1 MLDQLSRQI
10 GFNIKGILFSQN
22 TTCSN
27 PGFPFWVLGMLR
39 CTEIVPCT
47 ACMTVGC
54 NFVYL
59 HHVIGQIEFSRGWKT
74 EIISCLHI
82 LPLEREDGSQS
93 VFPFIQFFL
102 WNLSTGDKENCICF
116 KWKELNWVCWFCY
129 RWLFVSMQKPNA
141 TWEVKIIFFSSVVFL
156 IMSFHQ
162 SSRAKVPFFSLL
174 IISKTHKDKVF

>member
-1 MLDQLSRQI
+1 
-10 GFNIKGILFSQN
+10 
-22 TTCSN
+22 
-27 PGFPFWVLGMLR
+27 MLR

-59 HHVIGQIEFSRGWKT
+59 RHVIGQIEFSRGWKT

-116 KWKELNWVCWFCY
+116 KWKELN
-129 RWLFVSMQKPNA
+129 
-141 TWEVKIIFFSSVVFL
+141 
-156 IMSFHQ
+156 
-162 SSRAKVPFFSLL
+162 
-174 IISKTHKDKVF
+174 